1 MFYYIFH
8 CFWHFSL
15 VLHILLSKTYIT
27 TFFLIMS
34 SNLFFAFKNPFS
46 KPKGPH
52 TPSWMHN
59 PCTSPLGSLSDPP
72 LAMQPWK
79 NAKLRVKRPTR
90 LLLLLHQPTL
100 FYSKTQLR
108 HLSVRGA
115 AGSTTRYVRSEHA
128 SNPAMW
134 TLKNIGGSF
143 NKNYKSCWAMGE
155 IFRIRG
161 N

>member
-72 LAMQPWK
+72 LAMQQWK
-79 NAKLRVKRPTR
+79 NSKLRVKRPTR
-90 LLLLLHQPTL
+90 PLLLLHQPTL
-100 FYSKTQLR
+100 FLFHNPIETFVCPR
-108 HLSVRGA
+108 CR
-115 AGSTTRYVRSEHA
+115 GSTTRYVRSEHA

-134 TLKNIGGSF
+134 TLKNIGGSL
-143 NKNYKSCWAMGE
+143 KKKL
-155 IFRIRG
+155 
-161 N
+161 